1 MIFPRTE
8 ANFTNS
14 TGSYT
19 FVAGQP
25 VYTYGDGREAFAH
38 AIILG
43 FSENGTYAK
52 VARPYVYAS
61 GVGTTC
67 PTPLLGAEVYECRVD
82 QLKLIP
88 GSYSSRV
95 VGPQRAPT
103 DFT

>member
-1 MIFPRTE
+1 MIYPRTE
-8 ANFTNS
+8 VSFTNS
-14 TGSYT
+14 TESYT

-25 VYTYGDGREAFAH
+25 VYTCGDGREAFAH

-43 FSENGTYAK
+43 FSEDGAYAK
-52 VARPYVYAS
+52 VARPYAYAS

-88 GSYSSRV
+88 GSYSPRV
-95 VGPQRAPT
+95 VGHLRAPT